1 MKVNDLKDL
10 EKLIKLCRRLGV
22 DAIEA
27 DNVKLNL
34 GKLPQKS
41 KMRDIASDIPEANV
55 QIPEFNGKIEET
67 AVELVDANGET
78 IKTDSLTD
86 EQLLFYSVTGEQS
99 TAEAN

>member
-55 QIPEFNGKIEET
+55 QIPEYNGKTEV

-78 IKTDSLTD
+78 ITTDTLTD
-86 EQLLFYSVTGEQS
+86 EQLLFYSVASDGS